1 MAVKALEYNNLLKL
15 TYKQRDMYSL
25 TKVEYQLK
33 NPSSEPAS
41 YSNEQDLDDKEN
53 FTKLKEILQN
63 IRWEHNWKCYVDGD
77 VRANLTFN
85 NKEKIL
91 YHINF
96 ESDGAIIALFENKKK
111 TKFYKMDEKSSEQ
124 LKIIFQIN

>member
-15 TYKQRDMYSL
+15 TYNQRDMEDL

-33 NPSSEPAS
+33 IPSSEPAS
-41 YSNEQDLDDKEN
+41 YTDEQVLNDKEN
-53 FTKLKEILQN
+53 FTKLQDILQN
-63 IRWEHNWKCYVDGD
+63 IRWENNWKCCVDGD
-77 VRANLTFN
+77 VRANLTFK

-96 ESDGAIIALFENKKK
+96 ESDGATIASFENKKK
-111 TKFYKMDEKSSEQ
+111 TKFYKMDEKSSDQ
-124 LKIIFQIN
+124 LKKIFN